1 MVSSALFSL
10 LLLTLSAALLV
21 MHRRSWLAVR
31 DSAKVQEREKRY
43 ALAQY
48 RRRMQ
53 ASGMIAV
60 VGIAIGMGPLVPQ
73 RPGPYTF
80 YLGVLLVA
88 CLGLVLL
95 AGLDVWATRQ
105 HYRRLR
111 SEQVAA
117 QIKLAL
123 EYQSTGDSSDTD
135 AVGTAHQ

>member
-1 MVSSALFSL
+1 MFSIHAFSL
-10 LLLTLSAALLV
+10 LLLALSVALLV

-31 DSAKVQEREKRY
+31 DSANSQKHEKRY

-73 RPGPYTF
+73 RPGSYTL
-80 YLGVLLVA
+80 YLGALLVA

-95 AGLDVWATRQ
+95 AGLDLWATRQ
-105 HYRRLR
+105 HYRRMR
-111 SEQVAA
+111 SEQMTE
-117 QIKLAL
+117 QIKSAMELQAVDDYPMT
-123 EYQSTGDSSDTD
+123 ETG
-135 AVGTAHQ
+135 GQ